1 MRLKLVLKQNKSNQ
15 LIPINYQYAISSF
28 IYRTIETADNKYS
41 AWLHRSGFMS
51 GSKKFKLFTF
61 SKLNIREVTNQNL
74 YGMTYMNIGSSEME
88 LIVSML
94 SEKTVE
100 NFIIGMF
107 EKQSF
112 KYYDNNIESKFD
124 IKSVEMVPEPEFKE
138 EMIFK
143 TISPIVLSRRTI
155 HNSKESQEY
164 LSPVIEEYPE
174 YLGKNLEEKFLAVM
188 QRKGD
193 TVSTNTDFSSFT
205 KSSLRSFQIIG
216 ESKSK
221 LITIKEETPEES
233 KVKGYYCTF
242 RIKSDPRK
250 LKIGYEAGFGKNCSL
265 GFGCVSVISNKQFVN

>member
-28 IYRTIETADNKYS
+28 IYRTIEVSDNKYS
-41 AWLHRSGFMS
+41 AWLHSSGFMS

-74 YGMTYMNIGSSEME
+74 YGMTYLNIGSPEME

-107 EKQSF
+107 QKQSF
-112 KYYDNNIESKFD
+112 KFYDNNVESKFD
-124 IKSVEMVPEPEFKE
+124 IKSVEMIPEPEFKE
-138 EMIFK
+138 EMTFK

-155 HNSKESQEY
+155 HNGKESQEY
-164 LSPVIEEYPE
+164 LSPVVEEYHK

-188 QRKGD
+188 QSKGD
-193 TVSTNTDFSSFT
+193 ADYTNTDLGFFT
-205 KSSLRSFQIIG
+205 NSSLRSFQIIG

-221 LITIKEETPEES
+221 LITIKEGTSEES

-242 RIKSDPRK
+242 RIKSDPRI
-250 LKIGYEAGFGKNCSL
+250 LRIGYEAGFGKNCSL
-265 GFGCVSVISNKQFVN
+265 GFGCVTVLK